1 MLVNII
7 IAFPRLEDAKHIKNL
22 LIRYGYQV
30 SAVCS
35 TGAQAI
41 ACADEL
47 NDGILVCGYK
57 LSDMMYAEL
66 HECLPKHFDML
77 LVASA
82 RVWSDCINND
92 IVCVAMPVK
101 VHDFI
106 NTVEMMSG
114 AVMQR
119 RRRLKAKPKTRD
131 SGERKVI
138 DQAKRLLMERNNM
151 SEEEAYRYIQKNS
164 MDSGTNMVETAQ
176 MVLTLM
182 QM

>member
-1 MLVNII
+1 MLINMI
-7 IAFPRLEDAKHIKNL
+7 IAFPKLEDAKHIKNL

-30 SAVCS
+30 TAVCC
-35 TGAQAI
+35 TGAQVL
-41 ACADEL
+41 ACADDL
-47 NDGILVCGYK
+47 NDGIVVCGYK
-57 LSDMMYAEL
+57 LSDMMYSQL
-66 HECLPKHFDML
+66 YDCLPKHFDML

-92 IVCVAMPVK
+92 IVCVAMPIK

-106 NTVEMMSG
+106 NTVEMMSK

-119 RRRLKAKPKTRD
+119 RRRLKANPKTRD

-151 SEEEAYRYIQKNS
+151 SEEEAYRYLQKNS
-164 MDSGTNMVETAQ
+164 MDSGTNMAETAQ